1 MEANTERT
9 ATDRPGDLKI
19 LWETMKNDTPRKR
32 TRDIATSLGVS
43 EGELVASA
51 CDGEN
56 IIRLKKDWEK
66 LFGQL
71 EQLGP
76 LMALTRN
83 RSAVHEKNGVY
94 RNVSFEGHAG
104 LVLDEQIDLRLFHK
118 RWGSAFALPV
128 KNPRGTLHSI
138 QIFDKKGEA
147 VHKIY
152 LKDASRLEDYLRL
165 VDRFRYDDQSSGIEL
180 NSGISRK
187 KNRRPDEVNRDQFLG
202 EWSELKDTHAFFPLL
217 LKHKVS
223 RTVALELTEGQ
234 FAWAVSNSVTRR
246 MLKRVVDREVPIMVF
261 VGNPGVVQIHSGP
274 VRRVVEKGDWINIL
288 DPGFNLH
295 MRQDH
300 VASSWIVEK
309 PTEDGTVTSIEVF
322 DKEGELIV
330 TFFGAR
336 KPGRPE
342 LESWRVVTDELKTLV
357 ADHGR

>member
-9 ATDRPGDLKI
+9 ATDRTGDLKI

-165 VDRFRYDDQSSGIEL
+165 VDRIRSE
-180 NSGISRK
+180 
-187 KNRRPDEVNRDQFLG
+187 EHT
-202 EWSELKDTHAFFPLL
+202 SELQ
-217 LKHKVS
+217 S
-223 RTVALELTEGQ
+223 RGQ
-234 FAWAVSNSVTRR
+234 
-246 MLKRVVDREVPIMVF
+246 L
-261 VGNPGVVQIHSGP
+261 
-274 VRRVVEKGDWINIL
+274 
-288 DPGFNLH
+288 
-295 MRQDH
+295 
-300 VASSWIVEK
+300 
-309 PTEDGTVTSIEVF
+309 
-322 DKEGELIV
+322 
-330 TFFGAR
+330 
-336 KPGRPE
+336 
-342 LESWRVVTDELKTLV
+342 
-357 ADHGR
+357 